1 MALVDRTATQ
11 KASVFDA
18 GAAFVLENTVSTVV
32 ATTGDIIKV
41 LDIPKGYFVGLVF
54 MTIVTAAD
62 GGTSQTGDLGDP
74 TTHDGWDANVNL
86 KATAGTRT
94 VSAAGTDAYV
104 PAGKGV
110 FPLDAKAYPN
120 GGVINLTVA
129 LGGTVPTVGSVKVQ
143 ALCYKP
149 LLGSY

>member
-1 MALVDRTATQ
+1 MATVDRSATQ
-11 KASVFDA
+11 KASVWD
-18 GAAFVLENTVSTVV
+18 GGKAFVLENTVSTVV
-32 ATTGDIIKV
+32 ATSGDIVKV
-41 LDIPKGYFVGLVF
+41 LDIPKGYFVALVF
-54 MTIVTAAD
+54 ATIVTSAD
-62 GGTSQTGDLGDP
+62 GGTSQVGDLGDP
-74 TTHDGWDANVNL
+74 TGANSWDNDINL
-86 KATAGTRT
+86 KAAPGTRT
-94 VSAAGTDAYV
+94 VSLAGTDAYV

-120 GGVINLTVA
+120 GGVINLTVV